1 MPGIIYGYGRK
12 IKGPLKKNYG
22 KVLDIAVHI
31 IAALV
36 WWFISLER
44 QSREM
49 YNYQLNHLNTTI
61 DKEKDPVQYQAE
73 LKKTKEDYHSNTI
86 KYGEKVLYFWALLYW
101 VPLLFTGL
109 CDSKSKYRSS
119 SKTS

>member
-1 MPGIIYGYGRK
+1 MEER
-12 IKGPLKKNYG
+12 LKARLKRTTVKFWILLFY
-22 KVLDIAVHI
+22 I